1 MSSRCHL
8 HSVALSLFW
17 SQTILVK
24 HVLLVIPKSSSWL
37 FQHTFSKAHKEKL
50 TLFHYINSRNYN
62 ELLGWWGVSVNQVCR
77 RQVPENIG
85 EKFPKWMHCK
95 QRESF
100 EGIPLIARSLTS
112 MTKKLFSF
120 SLFLV
125 LSLALT
131 FSLALSLSHILFLSS
146 PPSLALCRSSSIYR
160 AVLFTLY
167 LLFLPS
173 SDSA

>member
-1 MSSRCHL
+1 ME
-8 HSVALSLFW
+8 
-17 SQTILVK
+17 

-131 FSLALSLSHILFLSS
+131 FSLALSFSLSLVLSISHNLFLSS
-146 PPSLALCRSSSIYR
+146 PPSLSLCRSSSIYR